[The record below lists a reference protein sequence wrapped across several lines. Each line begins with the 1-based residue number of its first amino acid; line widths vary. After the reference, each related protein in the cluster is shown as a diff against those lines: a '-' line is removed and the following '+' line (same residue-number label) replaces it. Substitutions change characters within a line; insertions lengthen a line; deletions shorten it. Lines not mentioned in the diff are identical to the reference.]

1 MYFNSF
7 NNFPGADWVDSRS
20 TVEGQR
26 IEQATDEILE
36 SKKRVDERMLK
47 NSEERKRMIEEK

>member
-1 MYFNSF
+1 M
-7 NNFPGADWVDSRS
+7 
-20 TVEGQR
+20 EGQR

-47 NSEERKRMIEEK
+47 NSEERKRMIDEK